1 MNSPKKNTREEEGMK
16 TARPKALRGVCF
28 LLFSIIWI
36 ASSQAAFCADDSG
49 YPNQP
54 ITLVVPFSAGGITDL
69 GARALA
75 EGMQKHLKQP
85 VVVVN
90 KTGGS
95 GTVAG
100 YDVVSAKPDGYTL
113 LFGPGSVGNPELF
126 SHFYTAPYSSK
137 DIRPVSNVQ
146 TVVLVFAVKG
156 DSPFNSLKDLIE
168 FARKNPGMKYG
179 YPGKRTLQYV
189 AMTIISK
196 QEKLTFV
203 DVPYQGDGPLVP
215 AVLGGHVPVGLV
227 GFPAVKPLWEAGKVK
242 ILAVLLHKRS
252 VYAPDVPT
260 MDELGYRLPWAAFNG
275 VWGPKGMPDS
285 IVKKLNDVV
294 AKVSKDD
301 DFKSKSKNIGS
312 EIDYE
317 DTAAFQKTIQ
327 QYRSNVAAFW
337 KAEGVTK

>member
-1 MNSPKKNTREEEGMK
+1 MK
-16 TARPKALRGVCF
+16 SERSRTLKGVCILFFGFF
-28 LLFSIIWI
+28 LI
-36 ASSQAAFCADDSG
+36 ASSQTVLYASDSG
-49 YPNQP
+49 YPNKA

-75 EGMQKHLKQP
+75 EGMQKNLKQP

-100 YDVVSAKPDGYTL
+100 YDVVTAKPDGYTL
-113 LFGPGSVGNPELF
+113 LYGPGSVGNPELF
-126 SHFYTAPYSSK
+126 SHFYEAPYSSE
-137 DIRPVSNVQ
+137 DIKPISNVQ
-146 TVVLVFAVKG
+146 TVVLVFAVRE
-156 DSPFNSLKDLIE
+156 DSPLDSLKELVE

-189 AMTIISK
+189 AMTIIGK

-203 DVPYQGDGPLVP
+203 DVPFQGDGPLVP
-215 AVLGGHVPVGLV
+215 AILGGHVPVGLV
-227 GFPAVKPLWEAGKVK
+227 GFPAVKSLWEARKVR
-242 ILAVLLHKRS
+242 ILAVLLYKRS

-260 MDELGYRLPWAAFNG
+260 MSELGYGLPWAAFNG
-275 VWGPKGMPDS
+275 VWGPKGMPDD
-285 IVKKLNDVV
+285 VVEMLDKVV

-301 DFKSKSKNIGS
+301 EFKTKSNNIGS

-317 DTAAFQKTIQ
+317 DTAAFQKTIL
-327 QYRSNVAAFW
+327 QYRTNVQAFW
-337 KAEGVTK
+337 KEEGMGK